1 MKLFEDKFESF
12 FSDAELQE
20 FKEECLLK
28 SLMAFKIKNG
38 NVPKWTDALI
48 KLNAIKKGEL
58 GLDEPYISIKN
69 IDSSSENIETNLKQ
83 LLPWRK
89 GPFILNDLKLESEW
103 IGDLKW
109 QRIKNKIRPLKNK
122 RVLDVGAG
130 NGYFTIRM
138 VLEGA
143 RKALGVEPFLL
154 FNYQFAAID
163 SLAKSNSDSM
173 LIPLRL
179 EELPNMPIFDSVFSM
194 GVLYHQRDHLEHL
207 SKLKKMMAPDSELIL
222 ETLIVD
228 GQKNYALV
236 PEGRYANMTN
246 VYCLPSTDTLR
257 SWLSDV
263 GYKNIS
269 LIDVSVTT
277 PEEQRKTPW
286 IGDNP
291 ASLEDFLDPSN
302 LSLTI
307 EGYPAPKRA
316 IFTCSN

>member
-12 FSDAELQE
+12 FSDVKLQE

-38 NVPKWTDALI
+38 NVPKWTDALN

-69 IDSSSENIETNLKQ
+69 IDYSAENIETNLKQ

-89 GPFILNDLKLESEW
+89 GPFILNELKLESEW

-130 NGYFTIRM
+130 NGYFTFRM
-138 VLEGA
+138 ALEGA

-236 PEGRYANMTN
+236 PEGRYANMRN

-302 LSLTI
+302 PSLTI
-307 EGYPAPKRA
+307 EGYPAPKRV

>member
-12 FSDAELQE
+12 FSDAELQK

-28 SLMAFKIKNG
+28 SLMAFNIKNG
-38 NVPKWTDALI
+38 NVPKWTDALN

-69 IDSSSENIETNLKQ
+69 IDSSAENIETNLKQ

-89 GPFILNDLKLESEW
+89 GPFILNELKLESEW

-130 NGYFTIRM
+130 NGYFTFRM
-138 VLEGA
+138 AIEGA

-163 SLAKSNSDSM
+163 SLAKSNSNSM

-236 PEGRYANMTN
+236 PEGRYANMRN

-257 SWLSDV
+257 SWLSNV
-263 GYKNIS
+263 GFKNIS

-291 ASLEDFLDPSN
+291 SSLEDFLDPSN
-302 LSLTI
+302 PSLTI

-316 IFTCSN
+316 IFSCSN

>member
-1 MKLFEDKFESF
+1 MKLFEDKFESIF
-12 FSDAELQE
+12 GDVKLQE

-38 NVPKWTDALI
+38 NVPKWTDALN
-48 KLNAIKKGEL
+48 KLNAIEKGEL
-58 GLDEPYISIKN
+58 GLDDPYISIKN

-89 GPFILNDLKLESEW
+89 GPFILNELKLESEW

-130 NGYFTIRM
+130 NGYFTFRM
-138 VLEGA
+138 ALEGA

-163 SLAKSNSDSM
+163 SLAKSNSNSM

-194 GVLYHQRDHLEHL
+194 GVLYHQKDHLEHL

-228 GQKNYALV
+228 GQNNYALV
-236 PEGRYANMTN
+236 PEGRYANMRN

-302 LSLTI
+302 PSLTT

>member
-12 FSDAELQE
+12 FSDVKLQE

-38 NVPKWTDALI
+38 NVPKWTDALN

-69 IDSSSENIETNLKQ
+69 IDSSAENIETNLKQ

-89 GPFILNDLKLESEW
+89 GPFILNELKLESEW

-122 RVLDVGAG
+122 RVLDIGAG
-130 NGYFTIRM
+130 NGYFTFRM
-138 VLEGA
+138 ALEGA

-236 PEGRYANMTN
+236 PEGRYANMRN

-302 LSLTI
+302 PSLTI

>member
-12 FSDAELQE
+12 FSDVELQE

-28 SLMAFKIKNG
+28 SLVAFKIKNG
-38 NVPKWTDALI
+38 NVPKWTDALN

-69 IDSSSENIETNLKQ
+69 IDSSAENIETNLKQ

-130 NGYFTIRM
+130 NGYFTFRM
-138 VLEGA
+138 ALEGA

-163 SLAKSNSDSM
+163 SLAKSNSNSM

-236 PEGRYANMTN
+236 PEGRYANMRN

-302 LSLTI
+302 PSLTI

>member
-38 NVPKWTDALI
+38 NVPKWTDALN

-69 IDSSSENIETNLKQ
+69 IDSSAENIETNLKQ

-103 IGDLKW
+103 IGGLKW

-138 VLEGA
+138 ALEGA

-163 SLAKSNSDSM
+163 SLAKSNSNSM

-236 PEGRYANMTN
+236 PEGRYANMRN

-302 LSLTI
+302 SSLTI

>member
-12 FSDAELQE
+12 FSDVELQE

-38 NVPKWTDALI
+38 NVPKWTDALN

-69 IDSSSENIETNLKQ
+69 IDYSAENIETNLKQ

-89 GPFILNDLKLESEW
+89 GPFILNELKLESEW

-130 NGYFTIRM
+130 NGYFTFRM
-138 VLEGA
+138 ALEGA

-236 PEGRYANMTN
+236 PEGRYANMRN

-302 LSLTI
+302 PSLTI

>member
-1 MKLFEDKFESF
+1 MKFFEDKFESF
-12 FSDAELQE
+12 FSDVELQE

-38 NVPKWTDALI
+38 NVPKWTDALN

-89 GPFILNDLKLESEW
+89 GPFILNDLQLESEW

-138 VLEGA
+138 ALEGA

-236 PEGRYANMTN
+236 PEGRYANMRN

-302 LSLTI
+302 PSLTI

>member
-38 NVPKWTDALI
+38 NVPKWTDALN

-69 IDSSSENIETNLKQ
+69 IDSSAENIETNLKQ

-236 PEGRYANMTN
+236 PEGRYANMRN

-291 ASLEDFLDPSN
+291 ASLEDFLDLSN
-302 LSLTI
+302 PSLTI

>member
-1 MKLFEDKFESF
+1 MKLFEDKFEPF
-12 FSDAELQE
+12 FSDSELQK
-20 FKEECLLK
+20 FKEECLRK
-28 SLMAFKIKNG
+28 SLMAFNIKNG
-38 NVPKWTDALI
+38 NVTKWTDALN
-48 KLNAIKKGEL
+48 KLNATKKGEL
-58 GLDEPYISIKN
+58 GLNDPYISIKN
-69 IDSSSENIETNLKQ
+69 IGSSSENIETNLKQ

-89 GPFILNDLKLESEW
+89 GPFILNDLRLESEW
-103 IGDLKW
+103 VGDLKW
-109 QRIKNKIRPLKNK
+109 QRIKNKIKPLKNK

-138 VLEGA
+138 ALEGA

-163 SLAKSNSDSM
+163 TLTKSNSNSM

-179 EELPNMPIFDSVFSM
+179 EELPNMPIFESVFSM

-207 SKLKKMMAPDSELIL
+207 SKLKKMMAPNSELIL

-236 PEGRYANMTN
+236 PEGRYANMRN
-246 VYCLPSTDTLR
+246 VHCLPSTETLK

-263 GYKNIS
+263 GFKSIN

-277 PEEQRKTPW
+277 PQEQRKTPW

-302 LSLTI
+302 PSLTI

>member
-12 FSDAELQE
+12 FSDVELQE

-38 NVPKWTDALI
+38 NVPKWTDALN
-48 KLNAIKKGEL
+48 KLNTIKKGEL

-130 NGYFTIRM
+130 NGYFTFRM
-138 VLEGA
+138 ALESA

-194 GVLYHQRDHLEHL
+194 GVLYHQRDHL
-207 SKLKKMMAPDSELIL
+207 
-222 ETLIVD
+222 
-228 GQKNYALV
+228 
-236 PEGRYANMTN
+236 
-246 VYCLPSTDTLR
+246 
-257 SWLSDV
+257 
-263 GYKNIS
+263 
-269 LIDVSVTT
+269 
-277 PEEQRKTPW
+277 
-286 IGDNP
+286 
-291 ASLEDFLDPSN
+291 
-302 LSLTI
+302 
-307 EGYPAPKRA
+307 
-316 IFTCSN
+316 

>member
-1 MKLFEDKFESF
+1 MKLFEDKFKSF

-28 SLMAFKIKNG
+28 SLMAFNIKNG
-38 NVPKWTDALI
+38 NVPKWTDALN

-69 IDSSSENIETNLKQ
+69 IDSSAENIETNLKQ

-89 GPFILNDLKLESEW
+89 GPFILNELKLESEW

-138 VLEGA
+138 ALEGA

-236 PEGRYANMTN
+236 PEGRYANMRN

-302 LSLTI
+302 PSLTI

>member
-12 FSDAELQE
+12 FSDVELQE

-38 NVPKWTDALI
+38 NVPKWTDALN

-130 NGYFTIRM
+130 NGYFTFRM
-138 VLEGA
+138 ALEGA

-163 SLAKSNSDSM
+163 SLAKSNSNSM

-236 PEGRYANMTN
+236 PEGRYANMRN

-302 LSLTI
+302 PSLTI

>member
-12 FSDAELQE
+12 FSDVELQE

-38 NVPKWTDALI
+38 NVPKWTDALN

-69 IDSSSENIETNLKQ
+69 IDSSAENIETNLKQ

-130 NGYFTIRM
+130 NGYFSFRM

-163 SLAKSNSDSM
+163 SLAKSNSNSM

-236 PEGRYANMTN
+236 PEGRYANMRN

-302 LSLTI
+302 PSLTI